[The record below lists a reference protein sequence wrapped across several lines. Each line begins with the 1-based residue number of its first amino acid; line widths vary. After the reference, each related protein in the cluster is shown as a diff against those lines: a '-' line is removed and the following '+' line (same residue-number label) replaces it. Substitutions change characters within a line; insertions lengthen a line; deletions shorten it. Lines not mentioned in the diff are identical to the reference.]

1 MRKAWAVLKLL
12 VLFMKELL
20 LSSIVVMR
28 NVLRPRLAFHSGIVA
43 YETELKSDW
52 EISVLSS
59 LICLTPGTLTLDV
72 SADGRILYI
81 HAMDIQDAESLSAQ
95 IRGTFEKAIRE
106 VTGS

>member
-1 MRKAWAVLKLL
+1 LRRAWAVLKLL

-20 LSSIVVMR
+20 LSSIVVIR
-28 NVLRPRLAFHSGIVA
+28 NVLRPRLAFQPGIVA

-52 EISVLSS
+52 EITILSS

-81 HAMDIQDAESLSAQ
+81 HAMDIRDAESLTEQ
-95 IRGTFEKAIRE
+95 IRRTFEKAVRE
-106 VTGS
+106 VTGT